1 MPKYRHRLPQLHSDQ
16 LFLTDGGLETT
27 RIFHQGVDLPEFASF
42 QLLCD
47 PEGYAR
53 LRDYYRLYAGLAREK
68 GVGFILESPS
78 WRSSPEWGRKIGYD
92 EAGLAEANRRS
103 VQLMLEVRHELETP
117 SSPMV
122 ISANVGPR
130 GDGYQPDQTFT
141 AEEFERYH
149 AGQISLFSQTEADL
163 VSAFTMTTA
172 AEATG
177 IVRAA
182 RAVDMPVVISFT
194 VETDGRLPNGQSL
207 QEAIEEVDG
216 LTQAA
221 PAYYMIN
228 CAHPTHFHSTL
239 PGPRG
244 WVERIR
250 GVRANASTRSHAE
263 LNESTELDEG
273 NPDELGRQHREL
285 LALLPHLKVMGG
297 CCGTDLR
304 HVQAIAEACLS

>member
-1 MPKYRHRLPQLHSDQ
+1 MPKYRHRLPQLDSDQ

-27 RIFHQGVDLPEFASF
+27 LIFHQGVELPEFAAF
-42 QLLCD
+42 HLLSD
-47 PEGYAR
+47 PDGYTR
-53 LRDYYRLYAGLAREK
+53 LRDYYRLYARLARDR

-78 WRSSPEWGRKIGYD
+78 WRSSPEWGRKLGYD
-92 EAGLAEANRRS
+92 GESLARANHRS
-103 VQLMLEVRHELETP
+103 VQLMLEVREELETP

-122 ISANVGPR
+122 ISACVGPR
-130 GDGYQPDQTFT
+130 GDGYQPDQTYS

-149 AGQISLFSQTEADL
+149 AAQVTLFSQTEADF

-177 IVRAA
+177 IARAA

-194 VETDGRLPNGQSL
+194 VETDGRLPNGQGL

-216 LTQAA
+216 LTGGA

-228 CAHPTHFHSTL
+228 CAHPTHFEAAL
-239 PGPRG
+239 RPRG

-250 GVRANASTRSHAE
+250 GLRANASTRSHAE

-285 LALLPHLKVMGG
+285 LARLPHLRVMGG

-304 HVQAIAEACLS
+304 HVQAIAGACLG